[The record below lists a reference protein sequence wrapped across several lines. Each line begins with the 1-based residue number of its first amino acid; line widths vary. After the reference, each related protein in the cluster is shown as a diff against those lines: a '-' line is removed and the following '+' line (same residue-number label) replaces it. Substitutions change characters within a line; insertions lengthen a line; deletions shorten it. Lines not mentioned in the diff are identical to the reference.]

1 MSNEDEA
8 MVGEFQ
14 ASLGRMVST
23 LMTTIIYT
31 VGRGYLLY
39 LGWMWFIVPLHAPKI
54 SIFHAIGI
62 AVALGIVH
70 NRLPSIVDVFEHNEK
85 RKRISNAEMSKAHFF
100 QFMSFILWSLIVLG
114 MMYFAHR
121 VM

>member
-1 MSNEDEA
+1 MNDEDEV
-8 MVGEFQ
+8 MVSEFQ
-14 ASLGRMVST
+14 ASLGRMAST
-23 LMTTIIYT
+23 FLTTIIYT

-62 AVALGIVH
+62 AVALGIVC
-70 NRLPSIVDVFEHNEK
+70 NQFPSIVEVFENGEK
-85 RKRISNAEMSKAHFF
+85 HKRISNADMSKAHFL
-100 QFMSFILWSLIVLG
+100 QFVMFMFWSVIVLG